1 MALGRPKRLRRR
13 PQESSKTVPDGRQDC
28 QGLPR
33 WPTRCLHHNQDS
45 TKRAQDG
52 PKTAQ
57 NGLKMVQHGLD
68 APNAPARPRRSQCA
82 SKTAQKTSNRT
93 SRKPEEAKNIDSPEE
108 FAICSGLLLV
118 GPPRAQTP
126 RMAPRAPKKL
136 PRRLQDGPRGPRT
149 SPRELQDGPI
159 WPPKRPR

>member
-33 WPTRCLHHNQDS
+33 WPTRCLHHSQDS

-68 APNAPARPRRSQCA
+68 APNAPPRRP
-82 SKTAQKTSNRT
+82 KRPPTGLPGW
-93 SRKPEEAKNIDSPEE
+93 PEEAKSIDSPEE